1 MLELLEIEVAPSLID
16 ALYKKKSAPLITG
29 NEEGYHILRAGQQSA
44 LVVVEDGVFRP
55 VSYEKEYRG
64 VSPKDAPQ
72 KCFYDA
78 LNRYALSVCLGLAG
92 SGKTFLSLAFAVQ
105 QAFRKDMKI
114 VLIKPT
120 YLVGGKSTAIA
131 AVKGDVREKL
141 APYIASYEAHL
152 NTLLGEYSSHQLY
165 QWEEDGTLEYTAVE
179 LVRGR
184 HFEKSIV
191 IVDEAQNLSQHELLS
206 LISRVADS
214 SRLIL
219 LGDPQQI
226 DTGARW
232 SQTGMSALLDSGA
245 FADSPFAGGI
255 KLTNTY
261 RGCLAELASEVLYE
275 LQRENEPAWAV
286 DPVLRPVQSSSPLS
300 FLDTVD

>member
-1 MLELLEIEVAPSLID
+1 MELLEIEVQPSLINT
-16 ALYKKKSAPLITG
+16 LYKNKTAPLITG
-29 NEEGYHILRAGQQSA
+29 DEEGYCVLRAGQQSA
-44 LVVVEDGVFRP
+44 LAVVQDSQFCLLP
-55 VSYEKEYRG
+55 KAKEYRG
-64 VSPKDAPQ
+64 VSPKDAAQ
-72 KCFYDA
+72 TCFYDA
-78 LNRYALSVCLGLAG
+78 LERYALTVCLGLAG
-92 SGKTFLSLAFAVQ
+92 SGKTFMSLAYAVH
-105 QAFRKDMKI
+105 QAFRNDMKI

-120 YLVGGKSTAIA
+120 HLIGGKSNAIA

-152 NTLLGEYSSHQLY
+152 NTLLGEYSSHQLF
-165 QWEEDGTLEYTAVE
+165 QWEEDGVLEFTAVE

-214 SRLIL
+214 SRLLL

-232 SQTGMSALLDSGA
+232 KTTGLGKLLDTDA
-245 FADSPFAGGI
+245 FFESPFVGGI
-255 KLTNTY
+255 KLTHTY
-261 RGCLAELASEVLYE
+261 RGCLAEFASDVLYE
-275 LQRENEPAWAV
+275 LDYEP
-286 DPVLRPVQSSSPLS
+286 PEPPSPFS
-300 FLDTVD
+300 FLDTID

>member
-1 MLELLEIEVAPSLID
+1 MLELLELEVTPSLINE
-16 ALYKKKSAPLITG
+16 LYKKKSAPLITG
-29 NEEGYHILRAGQQSA
+29 NEEGYYILKAGQQSA
-44 LVVVEDGVFRP
+44 LVVVEDDVFCP
-55 VSYEKEYRG
+55 VTYEKEYRG

-78 LNRYALSVCLGLAG
+78 LERYALTVCLGLAG
-92 SGKTFLSLAFAVQ
+92 SGKTFMSLAYAVQ

-120 YLVGGKSTAIA
+120 YLIGGKSNAIA

-152 NTLLGEYSSHQLY
+152 NTLLGSYSSHQLF
-165 QWEEDGTLEYTAVE
+165 QWEEDGVLEFTAVE

-184 HFEKSIV
+184 HFEKSVV

-232 SQTGMSALLDSGA
+232 ERTGMYALLNSSA
-245 FADSPFAGGI
+245 FSDCPYAGGV

-275 LQRENEPAWAV
+275 LQREDEPLWV
-286 DPVLRPVQSSSPLS
+286 EPLTVPNPLS

>member
-1 MLELLEIEVAPSLID
+1 MLELNELEVTPSLINE
-16 ALYKKKSAPLITG
+16 LYKSRSAPLLTQS
-29 NEEGYHILRAGQQSA
+29 EEGYYILKAGQQSA
-44 LVVVEDGVFRP
+44 LAVVDEGVFKP
-55 VSYEKEYRG
+55 VLYEKDYRG

-78 LNRYALSVCLGLAG
+78 LQRYPLAVCLGLAG
-92 SGKTFLSLAFAVQ
+92 SGKTFMSLAYAVH
-105 QAFRKDMKI
+105 QAFRHDFKI

-120 YLVGGKSTAIA
+120 YLVGGKSNAIA

-152 NTLLGEYSSHQLY
+152 NTLLGEYASHHLY
-165 QWEEDGTLEYTAVE
+165 QWEEDGKLEFTAVE
-179 LVRGR
+179 LCRGR

-214 SRLIL
+214 SRLLI

-226 DTGARW
+226 DTGAKW
-232 SQTGMSALLDSGA
+232 KNTGLGKLLNSNA
-245 FADSPFAGGI
+245 FYDSPFAGGI

-275 LQRENEPAWAV
+275 LQDEGDLWIEPAQ
-286 DPVLRPVQSSSPLS
+286 PFS